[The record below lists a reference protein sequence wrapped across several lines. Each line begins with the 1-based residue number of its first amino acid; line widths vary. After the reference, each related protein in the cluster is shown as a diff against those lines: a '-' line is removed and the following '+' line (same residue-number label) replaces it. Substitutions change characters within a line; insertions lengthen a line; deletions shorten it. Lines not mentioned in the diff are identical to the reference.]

1 MNKIYFITPSLKT
14 GGGNRVFIEIA
25 NILCSKHDIAIMY
38 PNNSEDHNS
47 FYTNPAVKQKAIGTY
62 KKSKTHKLLNLCK
75 LILAINKLD
84 KESFIV
90 FTDPIFSVLSRLL
103 TSNKKYRFVQADDYR
118 IFDDGLV
125 LGKGFLLKIYK
136 FLCLAS
142 FKDKKTQY
150 IFNSKYVY
158 KQFLNDSRRNDI
170 PLKIVHPA
178 VNQLIFN
185 SDSLN
190 KENSICLV
198 ARKHPWKGIQ
208 TFINVWKVIDISNK
222 KKIDNVYFIS
232 HDDLSS
238 FDLKGITVIKPQ
250 NDEEIANIYK
260 KSKIFISTSWWEG
273 FGLPPLEAMFC
284 SCACIISKSGG
295 VDEYAL
301 NEVNCL
307 MFEPKNETEL
317 KSKLERLLG
326 DTALQETLKNNT
338 SNIKNMFTWENSAE
352 QLLEVLKC

>member
-1 MNKIYFITPSLKT
+1 MNKMYFITPSLKT
-14 GGGNRVFIEIA
+14 GGGNRVFIELA
-25 NILCSKHDIAIMY
+25 NILCSKNDITIMY
-38 PNNSEDHNS
+38 PNNSEEQNS
-47 FYTNPAVKQKAIGTY
+47 FYTNPSVIQKAIGSY
-62 KKSKTHKLLNLCK
+62 KKSKTHKLLNICK
-75 LILAINKLD
+75 LIYAINKID
-84 KESFIV
+84 KESFVV
-90 FTDPIFSVLSRLL
+90 FTDPIFSILSRLL
-103 TSNKKYRFVQADDYR
+103 TSNKKYRFIQADDYR

-125 LGKGFLLKIYK
+125 LGKGVLLKIFK

-142 FKDKKTQY
+142 YKDKKTQY

-158 KQFLNDSRRNDI
+158 KQFLNDSRRKDI
-170 PLKIVHPA
+170 PFKIVHPA

-185 SDSLN
+185 SNNLT

-198 ARKHPWKGIQ
+198 ARKHPLKGIQ
-208 TFINVWKVIDISNK
+208 TFLNVWKVLDSSIK
-222 KKIDNVYFIS
+222 KKIEMVYFVS

-238 FDLKGITVIKPQ
+238 FDLTGITVIKPQ

-260 KSKIFISTSWWEG
+260 KCNFFISTSWSEG

-284 SCACIISKSGG
+284 SCACIISKCGG
-295 VDEYAL
+295 VDEYAI
-301 NEVNCL
+301 NEVNCI

-317 KSKLERLLG
+317 MSKLERLLG
-326 DTALQETLKNNT
+326 DAVLQEKLKQNT